1 MLSDLPAREVIQLFE
16 HLPEV
21 YLFIKDRDGCF
32 QYANPALIQ
41 RLGLPDMAAI
51 VGTSDYDRYP
61 VEIADRLARDDAEIL
76 RKGTPLIDHMEILY
90 DETGT
95 LDWFST
101 TKMPLRDRKKAIIGV
116 IGIVRRHGEHRKLAA
131 AHTSVNQVMAWVR
144 ERPTELFRVGHLAR
158 RVGVSE
164 RHLNRQFQQALGLSL
179 QQFLIRSRIQAAAWD
194 IRHKDL
200 SLAEIS
206 QAYGFCDQSA
216 FTKQFRA
223 HIGVTPSAYRKAAVG

>member
-1 MLSDLPAREVIQLFE
+1 MLSNLPACEIIQLFE

-21 YLFIKDRDGCF
+21 DFFIKDKDGYF
-32 QYANPALIQ
+32 QHANPSLIQ

-61 VEIADRLARDDAEIL
+61 VEIADRQAEDDAEIL
-76 RKGTPLIDHMEILY
+76 RRGIPLIDHMEILY

-101 TKMPLRDRKKAIIGV
+101 TKLPLRDKNQNIIGV

-131 AHTSVNQVMAWVR
+131 AHASVNQVMAWVR
-144 ERPTELFRVGHLAR
+144 ERPTEVFRVRELAR

-179 QQFLIRSRIQAAAWD
+179 QQFLIRSRIRAAAWD

-216 FTKQFRA
+216 FTKQFRT
-223 HIGVTPSAYRKAAVG
+223 HIGIPPSAYRKTAIH